1 MVGTSLRYLAIFT
14 SAVVVLSFG
23 LFAIDETREA
33 SATTRVEIADSGS
46 PDRDTDAQATADAV
60 AHRKHS
66 EIRRAIDDV
75 NEQITSPFA
84 GLVNADQSRWVQKT
98 VPALLALLVFGVGLG
113 FLARY
118 TQGRAG

>member
-1 MVGTSLRYLAIFT
+1 MVGTSLRYLAILT

-33 SATTRVEIADSGS
+33 SATTRVEIADSGN
-46 PDRDTDAQATADAV
+46 PTQDADAQAAADAV

-84 GLVNADQSRWVQKT
+84 GLVSEDQNRWVRRII
-98 VPALLALLVFGVGLG
+98 PSMLALLVFGVGLG

-118 TQGRAG
+118 AQGRAG